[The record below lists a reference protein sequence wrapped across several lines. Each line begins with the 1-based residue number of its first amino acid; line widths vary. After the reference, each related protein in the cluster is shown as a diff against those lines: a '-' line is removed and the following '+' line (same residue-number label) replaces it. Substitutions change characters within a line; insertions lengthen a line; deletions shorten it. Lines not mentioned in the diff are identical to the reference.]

1 MRFFNTKFVSLTAS
15 LLVGLGYIGNASAVP
30 VNTDLGDLSGVAP
43 AGNPNFTFDAI
54 NDSDYSNTIQNW
66 FTNVLYIESQS
77 DGSYKL
83 YVSQEGD
90 FTYWEDPNTSYAGT
104 DGMFNLYAE
113 FDDAGNLEFGEMAI
127 AGRVTSIGVNDPDTI
142 LMRANL
148 VPGMFSSEGNLMG
161 FGMTVEECAAQIE
174 IECETAIQTAIPES
188 VYFFTEGNLPDISSL
203 GNNDYQTTLATIT
216 TVPIPASIWL
226 MLSALSLAA
235 TLARRK
241 KAAAAA

>member
-15 LLVGLGYIGNASAVP
+15 LLVGLGCIGNASAVP

-113 FDDAGNLEFGEMAI
+113 FDSAGVLDFGLVAI
-127 AGRVTSIGVNDPDTI
+127 TGRVPGVGINNSSTTLMTADLATGAGAYTI
-142 LMRANL
+142 
-148 VPGMFSSEGNLMG
+148 SDNLMG
-161 FGMTVEECAAQIE
+161 FNMSMTSCAVGITCSA
-174 IECETAIQTAIPES
+174 TPES
-188 VYFFTEGNLPDISSL
+188 VYFFTEGNLPDIPSL
-203 GNNDYQTTLATIT
+203 GNKNYQTTLATIT
-216 TVPIPASIWL
+216 TVPVPASIWL
-226 MLSALSLAA
+226 MISALSLTGA
-235 TLARRK
+235 LARRRQ
-241 KAAAAA
+241 KAAKLSAQAY